1 MTRLMGL
8 ISADRARRHAIALAL
23 VLWACTLVS
32 TFGTSSARSLAGPL
46 KAPDFVQFYTLGHLA
61 RAGHISDAYE
71 PATFHSA
78 QAALVPESAADIY
91 PPVYPPQAALL
102 FMPFDVLPYGAAAF
116 TWTLISLALYAVV
129 VWRTWVPASAVLGD
143 RTLVFAAAAGFPP
156 FWQCIVYGQAGV
168 LILAICFGAW
178 MALRR
183 DRSFVAGCVL
193 GLLAI
198 KPQFALPFAAI
209 VVARRDWAM
218 LGGAAVVVAAQA
230 VVVWAVL
237 GAPAFSGYAS
247 MLPVI
252 ISHADLLEAKPFQS
266 HSIRALTRLLPDPVS
281 TIAWGVTV
289 VALLWRTA
297 RVWRT
302 DAPLDVRF
310 GFVLLVAVLL
320 NPHLLVYD
328 ATLLVL
334 PLLWFAAW
342 YVRSGDVGQARR
354 YGLLSYALVVT
365 LLAPTAA
372 VIKVQVSVLLML
384 WLFWR
389 IDRRVHQMASAIQES
404 VRDQF
409 SRDAVA
415 GVA

>member
-1 MTRLMGL
+1 MTRAAQLV
-8 ISADRARRHAIALAL
+8 SAERARRHAIALAL
-23 VLWACTLVS
+23 VLWTCTLVS
-32 TFGTSSARSLAGPL
+32 TFGTSSVRSLAGPL

-61 RAGHISDAYE
+61 RAGQIAEAYD
-71 PATFHSA
+71 PGTFHAA
-78 QAALVPESAADIY
+78 QALLVPESAGDIY

-102 FMPFDVLPYGAAAF
+102 FMPFDHLAYGTAAVI
-116 TWTLISLALYAVV
+116 WTSISIALYAVV
-129 VWRTWVPASAVLGD
+129 VWRAWIPASAFLSD

-156 FWQCIVYGQAGV
+156 FWQCVVYGQAGV

-178 MALRR
+178 IALRR
-183 DRSFVAGCVL
+183 QHSFAAGCVL

-198 KPQFALPFAAI
+198 KPQFALPFAAV

-218 LGGAAVVVAAQA
+218 LGGAAVAVAAQA
-230 VVVWAVL
+230 VLVWVL
-237 GAPAFSGYAS
+237 LGTNAFSGYAS

-252 ISHADLLEAKPFQS
+252 LRHADLLEAKPFQS
-266 HSIRALTRLLPDPVS
+266 HSLRALTRLLPNPVGM
-281 TIAWGVTV
+281 IAWGVAV
-289 VALLWRTA
+289 AALLWRTGRA
-297 RVWRT
+297 WRT
-302 DAPLDVRF
+302 DAPLEIRF
-310 GFVLLVAVLL
+310 GLVLLAAVLL

-334 PLLWFAAW
+334 PLLWFGAW
-342 YVRSGDVGQARR
+342 YARSGDADQARR
-354 YGLLSYALVVT
+354 YGLLTYGLVVM

-384 WLFWR
+384 WLFWQ
-389 IDRRVHQMASAIQES
+389 IDRRIHQIACAIQES